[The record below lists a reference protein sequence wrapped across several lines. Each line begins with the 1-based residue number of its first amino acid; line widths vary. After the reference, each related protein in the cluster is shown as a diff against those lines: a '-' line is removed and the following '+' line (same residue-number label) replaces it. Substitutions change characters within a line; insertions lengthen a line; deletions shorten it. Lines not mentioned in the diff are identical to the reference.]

1 VRDCGISPIK
11 VDINTAERGPLLL
24 TLGGQRRA
32 VRKVT
37 TKETVKQYRKTS
49 RPFADIEEFPWR
61 ARSPTIDSDW
71 SDVTA

>member
-24 TLGGQRRA
+24 TLGGQYRA

-37 TKETVKQYRKTS
+37 TKETVKQYRNFS
-49 RPFADIEEFPWR
+49 DIADIDEFLWR
-61 ARSPTIDSDW
+61 APSPMIDSDW

>member
-24 TLGGQRRA
+24 TLGGQYRA

-37 TKETVKQYRKTS
+37 TKETVKQYRNFS
-49 RPFADIEEFPWR
+49 DIADIDEFLWR
-61 ARSPTIDSDW
+61 ARSPMIDSDW
-71 SDVTA
+71 SNVTA